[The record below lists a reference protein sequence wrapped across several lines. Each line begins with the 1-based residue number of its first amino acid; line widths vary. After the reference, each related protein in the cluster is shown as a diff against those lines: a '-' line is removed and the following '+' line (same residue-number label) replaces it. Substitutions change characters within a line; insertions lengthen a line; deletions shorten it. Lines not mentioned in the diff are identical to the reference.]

1 MAMAI
6 AGSEGCPGRIIM
18 PQMPAG
24 VEGGRRAAQTDHGK
38 DPNIDDDL
46 TLGAPPA
53 HPREAGAI
61 SHARAALP
69 VKPKAGTPI
78 VEPCG
83 RATVPAT

>member
-1 MAMAI
+1 MAI
-6 AGSEGCPGRIIM
+6 AGSEGCPERIIM

-24 VEGGRRAAQTDHGK
+24 VEDGRRSAQSDDAE
-38 DPNIDDDL
+38 DPNIGDDL
-46 TLGAPPA
+46 ALGAPPA
-53 HPREAGAI
+53 HPRETGAI
-61 SHARAALP
+61 GHARAALP